1 MNKRI
6 RGMHDVKYRPNS
18 FDLIEP
24 EGVWVFLDRK
34 TGKLTV
40 ELNYDSDSYGNEEE
54 ITPAT
59 VRTVYDDYG
68 RIMSIEVSISEPDDI
83 RVGDIL
89 NSALCDPECESHN
102 PGEYRLPCTL
112 NAGHAGRY
120 HAHVGAYGDVLG
132 AWK

>member
-1 MNKRI
+1 MTKRI

-40 ELNYDSDSYGNEEE
+40 EFNYDDDSYGNEEE

-59 VRTVYDDYG
+59 VRTAYDDYG

-83 RVGDIL
+83 QVGDIL
-89 NSALCDPECESHN
+89 PMVSGALCASVRDVA
-102 PGEYRLPCTL
+102 YCTL
-112 NAGHAGRY
+112 ERGHGGY
-120 HAHVGAYGDVLG
+120 HAHVGAYGDVLEV
-132 AWK
+132 WK